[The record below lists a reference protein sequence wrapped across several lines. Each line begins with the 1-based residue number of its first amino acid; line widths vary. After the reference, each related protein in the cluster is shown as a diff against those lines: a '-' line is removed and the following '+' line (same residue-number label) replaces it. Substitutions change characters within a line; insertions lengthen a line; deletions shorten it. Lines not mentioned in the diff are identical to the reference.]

1 MFGTTGGWWY
11 VAAGVVA
18 LVMGGQMIGFYEI
31 RLPVNREFRPKQG
44 GVIGFFLL
52 GLFFGVV

>member
-1 MFGTTGGWWY
+1 
-11 VAAGVVA
+11 VA
-18 LVMGGQMIGFYEI
+18 LVMGGQMTGFYEI